1 MKEPSATTRRAAVIP
16 IAVRRSSSDATG
28 VRPRKGAVIIT
39 PAECKAA
46 RKLLG
51 WSQLTMLASR
61 RAPSVISNA
70 GGGSPIG
77 SPRDTRSLRSRRRQ
91 AQSEGAVRSR
101 QNLGD
106 VPQCNLGRQGEE
118 EEIENAFGDDRR

>member
-1 MKEPSATTRRAAVIP
+1 
-16 IAVRRSSSDATG
+16 
-28 VRPRKGAVIIT
+28 VIIT

-77 SPRDTRSLRSRRRQ
+77 QSAGYAKPSKPPVSSSKRRRGEI
-91 AQSEGAVRSR
+91 ASEFRRCSTVQFGAS
-101 QNLGD
+101 G
-106 VPQCNLGRQGEE
+106 
-118 EEIENAFGDDRR
+118 